1 MQAVG
6 PGACIS
12 RRVHRRR
19 GYVID
24 QSLWRAHALPRLPNR
39 PLPKEVDVVIVGAGI
54 TGLTAAYLLK
64 RSGKRVAVFDR
75 ERIGAG
81 ETGNTSAHLTYV
93 TDARITDLQKRFGD
107 QGAQLAWRGGAAA
120 IDLIE
125 SLAENGINCG
135 FRRVPGFLCAPFTDD
150 GDPDAARTA
159 LRDDARVAN
168 ALGFAAQFTETG
180 PVTGKPAVSFADQG
194 IVHPLEYIAGLALI
208 VDGEGSVVVE
218 EAEVGDVIQDPLAVI
233 VNGET
238 IGCQDLLIAT
248 HVPIVGARGLAGATL
263 FQTKLYP
270 YSSYVLGARLRDPAL
285 MPGLYFDT
293 SDPYY
298 FLRVHDDA
306 QGRYAIFGGEDHKTG
321 QQSDTN
327 VCFERLTATFQR
339 LVPSAQIERR
349 WSGQVV
355 ETDDMLPF
363 IGQVADHQY
372 VATGFAGN
380 GLTFGTLAGMMLHDA
395 VTNAPNPWKALLDPN
410 RKASSLEALSRL
422 VAENIDYPFY
432 LITDRLRSNDKSG
445 VENVPR
451 GQGKVVTVGGR
462 RVAVHRKD
470 NGELIKVSA
479 VCTHMGCLVRWN
491 GAERTWDCPCHGSRF
506 SPDGLVIGGPAEAPL
521 ESIDE

>member
-1 MQAVG
+1 M
-6 PGACIS
+6 
-12 RRVHRRR
+12 
-19 GYVID
+19 ID
-24 QSLWRAHALPRLPNR
+24 QSFWRAHQLPRLSNR

-64 RSGKRVAVFDR
+64 QSGKRVAVFDR
-75 ERIGAG
+75 QQFGAG

-93 TDARITDLQKRFGD
+93 TDSRITDLQKRFGD

-125 SLAENGINCG
+125 SLAERGINCG

-150 GDPDAARTA
+150 GELDAAKSA

-168 ALGFAAQFTETG
+168 ALGFAARFTEIG
-180 PVTGKPAVSFADQG
+180 PVTGKPAVSFADQA
-194 IVHPLEYIAGLALI
+194 IVHPLDYIAGLALI
-208 VDGEGSVVVE
+208 VDGNGSVVVE

-238 IGCQDLLIAT
+238 IACQDLLIAT
-248 HVPIVGARGLAGATL
+248 HVPIVGGRGLAGATL

-270 YSSYVLGARLRDPAL
+270 HSSYVLGARLDDRTL

-321 QQSDTN
+321 QETDTEAR
-327 VCFERLTATFQR
+327 FDRLTATFRR
-339 LVPSAQIERR
+339 LVPSARIERR
-349 WSGQVV
+349 WSGQVI

-363 IGQVADHQY
+363 IGQVAEHQY
-372 VATGFAGN
+372 VATGYAGN
-380 GLTFGTLAGMMLHDA
+380 GLTFGTLAGMMMHDA
-395 VTNAPNPWKALLDPN
+395 VMNVTNPWKALLDPH
-410 RKASSLEALSRL
+410 RKPSSLDALTRL
-422 VAENIDYPFY
+422 VTENVDYPLY
-432 LITDRLRSNDKSG
+432 LIADRLRSHDKSG

-451 GQGKVVTVGGR
+451 GQGKVVTLGGQ

-470 NGELIKVSA
+470 NGEVIKVSA

-506 SPDGLVIGGPAEAPL
+506 SPEGLVIGGPAEAPL
-521 ESIDE
+521 DPVDE